1 MLSTNKLKDRNI
13 TKMICI
19 FRIGMHTVGM
29 NTLERNTVI
38 AALQNGLC
46 RVQFIKADGT
56 ERVMIATLAA
66 SYLPQTTGGTLTRSP
81 DLIVCFDTGTN
92 AWRSFYLPRVIE
104 FTPLSKAA

>member
-1 MLSTNKLKDRNI
+1 MY
-13 TKMICI
+13 
-19 FRIGMHTVGM
+19 TVGM
-29 NTLERNTVI
+29 NNLNRNVVLT
-38 AALQNGLC
+38 ALQSGLC

-56 ERVMIATLAA
+56 ERVMIATLVA

-104 FTPLSKAA
+104 FTPLAHAA